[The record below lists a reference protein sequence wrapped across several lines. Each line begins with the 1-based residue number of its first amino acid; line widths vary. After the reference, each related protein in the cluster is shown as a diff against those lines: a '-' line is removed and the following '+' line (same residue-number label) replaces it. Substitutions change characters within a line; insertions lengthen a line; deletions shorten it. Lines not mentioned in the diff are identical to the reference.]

1 MLENTSFEP
10 ETGKNRETCRQISVA
25 HLQVFSGAPNS
36 VAHVSGAPQNYNL
49 MAQYLW
55 RTPLAPGC
63 ATEFQIGA
71 PLMTLFLLVRV

>member
-36 VAHVSGAPQNYNL
+36 VAHQSYMRHRNMDFCGACQ
-49 MAQYLW
+49 W
-55 RTPLAPGC
+55 C
-63 ATEFQIGA
+63 ATE
-71 PLMTLFLLVRV
+71 L